1 MVEANP
7 SNQQQTEDE
16 KENNQNEAQGS
27 ILRNDQEQ
35 PTRKRAHFNEEE
47 IAAYDA

>member
-35 PTRKRAHFNEEE
+35 PTRKHAHFNEEE